1 MRGRGALLCLLA
13 LLLAALPACVR
24 IEPEISGT
32 PTPSTTPTPT
42 PAPFVLETTA
52 APVPTDL
59 LGNRVEMDDHYF
71 RYYLSFGD
79 LRVYE
84 YGTGTFLDGVCVNAY
99 PLPLDGVVNIVYR
112 SEDGRVCG
120 TGRIHNAEGGTVLE
134 SGSNAIYAEILTDID
149 VQGMDFTLEIE
160 TPFTPVEPETAAGG
174 NGA

>member
-13 LLLAALPACVR
+13 LLLAALPACGR
-24 IEPEISGT
+24 SEPEISGT
-32 PTPSTTPTPT
+32 PTPSATPTPT

-84 YGTGTFLDGVCVNAY
+84 YGTGTFLDGVCVNA
-99 PLPLDGVVNIVYR
+99 
-112 SEDGRVCG
+112 
-120 TGRIHNAEGGTVLE
+120 
-134 SGSNAIYAEILTDID
+134 
-149 VQGMDFTLEIE
+149 
-160 TPFTPVEPETAAGG
+160 
-174 NGA
+174 